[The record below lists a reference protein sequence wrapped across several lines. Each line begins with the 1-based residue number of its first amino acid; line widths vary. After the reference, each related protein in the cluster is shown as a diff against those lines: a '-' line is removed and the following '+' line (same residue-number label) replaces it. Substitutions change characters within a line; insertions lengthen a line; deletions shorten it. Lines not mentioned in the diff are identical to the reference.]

1 LETLIK
7 LGQEALMSKVENMEQ
22 QAQRQ
27 WPLSAAIMV
36 LAVELFFGSGCAVP
50 RTPELAKPNIIF
62 ILTDDQDLETLAHM
76 PRVQALLV
84 KQGLTFRNSF
94 VTMSLCCP
102 SRSSILTGQY
112 PHNHN
117 ILNNAPP
124 LGGFVKFRDLGR
136 ESSTVATWL
145 RTVGYRTAL
154 FGKYLN
160 GYPTADNP
168 TYVPPGWDGWYGK
181 FERGPDIG
189 DYFGY
194 KLNENGRVVAYGKA
208 PSDYLTD
215 VLVEKAVAFIQSAA
229 GDRRQPIFLYF
240 APYAPHAEGAPN
252 GPPTPAPRH
261 KGTLAH
267 MTAPRS
273 PSFNEADMSDKPS
286 HIQGRPVLNAK
297 QIDELDHEY
306 RTRVESLLAVDE
318 GVERILKALMERGE
332 LANSYI
338 FFMSDNGYLLGQHR
352 IPRGKNQP
360 YEESIRVPL
369 VVRGPGVPAGQSAD
383 HFALNIDFAPTIAE
397 LAGAP
402 IRPSVDGRSLVPL
415 LRGAKPPLANWRQ
428 DFLVESYTQPEAPPT
443 VQSYFALRTQD
454 TLYVEYASGERELYD
469 LKADPYQLSSLH
481 KVAGSER
488 MKALS
493 NRLSKLKSC
502 DAKTCRD

>member
-1 LETLIK
+1 
-7 LGQEALMSKVENMEQ
+7 MSKVENIEQ
-22 QAQRQ
+22 KVQGR
-27 WPLSAAIMV
+27 WPLLAAIMV
-36 LAVELFFGSGCAVP
+36 LAIELFIGSGCTVP

-62 ILTDDQDLETLAHM
+62 ILTDDQDVETLAHM

-84 KQGLTFRNSF
+84 KQGLAFKNAF
-94 VTMSLCCP
+94 VTYSLCCP
-102 SRSSILTGQY
+102 SRASILTGQY

-117 ILNNAPP
+117 ILHNAPP
-124 LGGFVKFRDLGR
+124 LGGFVKFRDQGQER
-136 ESSTVATWL
+136 STVATWL
-145 RTVGYRTAL
+145 RAAGYRTAL

-160 GYPTADNP
+160 GYPTADDP
-168 TYVPPGWDGWYGK
+168 TYVPPGWDAWYGK
-181 FERGPDIG
+181 FQTGPNIG

-194 KLNENGRVVAYGKA
+194 KLNENGREVAYGSQ

-229 GDRRQPIFLYF
+229 GDRTRPFFLYF
-240 APYAPHAEGAPN
+240 APYAPHAEGVPN

-261 KGTLAH
+261 KGALAH
-267 MTAPRS
+267 MTAPRP
-273 PSFNEADMSDKPS
+273 PSFNEADVSDKPS
-286 HIQGRPVLNAK
+286 HIQRLPVLNAK

-306 RTRVESLLAVDE
+306 RTRLEALLAVDE
-318 GVERILKALMERGE
+318 AVERIVKALADRGE

-352 IPRGKNQP
+352 QPRGKNQP

-369 VVRGPGVPAGQSAD
+369 VVRGPGVSAGQSVD
-383 HFALNIDFAPTIAE
+383 YFALNIDFAPTIAE
-397 LAGAP
+397 LAGASIP
-402 IRPSVDGRSLVPL
+402 PSVDGRSLVPL
-415 LRGAKPPLANWRQ
+415 LRGANPPLATRQ
-428 DFLVESYTQPEAPPT
+428 DFLVESYRQPQAPPT
-443 VQSYFALRTQD
+443 FQSYYALRTQD

-502 DAKTCRD
+502 AAKTCRD